1 MHFRLISLAGTATVL
16 FESDSF
22 LTQKMNL
29 FMVLLR
35 VSASSGSV
43 EHARCQESFAPL
55 AQRLVQ

>member
-1 MHFRLISLAGTATVL
+1 MSVAGTATVL

-29 FMVLLR
+29 FMLLLR

-43 EHARCQESFAPL
+43 GAHKESKLCSISAKTRTI
-55 AQRLVQ
+55 ATT

>member
-1 MHFRLISLAGTATVL
+1 MSVAGTATVL

-29 FMVLLR
+29 FMFLLR

-43 EHARCQESFAPL
+43 GARKESRKLCSISANTHTI
-55 AQRLVQ
+55 ATT

>member
-1 MHFRLISLAGTATVL
+1 MSVAGTATVL

-29 FMVLLR
+29 FMLLLR

-43 EHARCQESFAPL
+43 RAHKESRKLCSISANTRTI
-55 AQRLVQ
+55 ATT